1 MLVDFAGSVTSFVV
15 RFGQAL
21 GEGVD
26 RRPSAQAVTL
36 MGHSAIVAL
45 QVIVQQGLHF
55 HDGLDPD
62 AATLHTEMLIEQR
75 TMEASKDAVG
85 LRPPHAG
92 HAMGDTSRCRK
103 NS

>member
-26 RRPSAQAVTL
+26 RRPSVQAVTL

-45 QVIVQQGLHF
+45 QVIVQHGLHF
-55 HDGLDPD
+55 HDGLDPG

-85 LRPPHAG
+85 LRPPGNPPLFSGVLA
-92 HAMGDTSRCRK
+92 
-103 NS
+103 